1 MKFAKCKRGVAKKS
15 LNRWFSMQCIKNKKT
30 FSKTKG
36 LSNVPKTRVEL
47 ARANAHH
54 PLKVA
59 CLPIPPPGLIC
70 GCKNTTFLFSFYKL
84 MKKNL
89 KKVLKVVT
97 ALKKVVS
104 LQPISSP
111 GGEIGRHATLRGW
124 CRLRHASS
132 TLVLGTDS
140 KPRWRNW

>member
-1 MKFAKCKRGVAKKS
+1 MQRKK
-15 LNRWFSMQCIKNKKT
+15 IEKN
-30 FSKTKG
+30 F
-36 LSNVPKTRVEL
+36 
-47 ARANAHH
+47 
-54 PLKVA
+54 LKV
-59 CLPIPPPGLIC
+59 G
-70 GCKNTTFLFSFYKL
+70 
-84 MKKNL
+84 
-89 KKVLKVVT
+89 VT
-97 ALKKVVS
+97 LKKVVS